1 MIARILAWFS
11 GIVFLA
17 IFTSAAVSVGVGALE
32 VPAAPTDIPVVDQTN
47 TLTSEQKRQLAQQIA
62 DERKASGNQIAVL
75 MIRSLEGDSIEGYS
89 LKVARKWGIGTGENN
104 NGVLLLVAKDDRKLR
119 IEVGTGLEGALTDAQ
134 AGRIIRNEITPQF
147 RNDKYYEGVRAGV
160 TSIIAA
166 TNGEYVA
173 SGNAE
178 SQSWG
183 DIPWEALFFIGLIG
197 FSWLG
202 AVLGRTKG
210 WWAGGVIGGIAGV
223 IVGFLMTSLLVGIL
237 SAVGLAIGGLFFD
250 KAVSK
255 NYRAHMKRGDSPSWW
270 AGGGFLGGSGDSGG
284 GDSGFGGFGGG
295 GFGGGGS
302 SGSW

>member
-1 MIARILAWFS
+1 MIARIFAWLS
-11 GIVFLA
+11 GIVILA

-32 VPAAPTDIPVVDQTN
+32 APAAPTDIPVVDQTD
-47 TLTSEQKRQLAQQIA
+47 TLTGDQKDQLAQQIA
-62 DERKASGNQIAVL
+62 DERKVSGNQIAVL

-104 NGVLLLVAKDDRKLR
+104 NGVLLLVVKDDRKLR

-134 AGRIIRNEITPQF
+134 TGRIIRNEITPQF
-147 RNDKYYEGVRAGV
+147 RNDKYYEGIRAGV
-160 TSIIAA
+160 TSTIAA
-166 TNGEYVA
+166 INGEYVA

-178 SQSWG
+178 SQNSG
-183 DIPWEALFFIGLIG
+183 GIPWEALFFIGLTG

-202 AVLGRTKG
+202 AVLGRTKS
-210 WWAGGVIGGIAGV
+210 WWAGGVIGGVAGV
-223 IVGFLMTSLLVGIL
+223 VVGVLMTSLLVGIL
-237 SAVGLAIGGLFFD
+237 SVVGLVVGGLFFD

-255 NYRAHMKRGDSPSWW
+255 NYRAHSGRGDSPSWW
-270 AGGGFLGGSGDSGG
+270 AGGSFLGGGKSGG
-284 GDSGFGGFGGG
+284 GGGFGGFGGG